1 MPVDLPTM
9 DVCFSS
15 LCLVSA
21 DSGGSR
27 KIRRGV
33 LKKRKQNSRG
43 SRGHSPPDA
52 EGYFQF
58 NTTFVPGFCMVL
70 PGFSLWKERSD
81 G

>member
-1 MPVDLPTM
+1 MVIT
-9 DVCFSS
+9 VI
-15 LCLVSA
+15 
-21 DSGGSR
+21 SGGSR

-43 SRGHSPPDA
+43 SGGHSPPDSV
-52 EGYFQF
+52 GYFQF
-58 NTTFVPGFCMVL
+58 NMTFVPGFCMVF